1 MDLVR
6 TEEEPVL
13 PSREQL
19 DSAYPTFLDIPDPD
33 EKARTLSELGSLYH
47 ILYEESRRMA
57 DLEKAISVH
66 EEAVQ
71 LTSGTHPQL
80 AEHLESLG
88 IALQEKI

>member
-1 MDLVR
+1 
-6 TEEEPVL
+6 
-13 PSREQL
+13 
-19 DSAYPTFLDIPDPD
+19 
-33 EKARTLSELGSLYH
+33 
-47 ILYEESRRMA
+47 MA